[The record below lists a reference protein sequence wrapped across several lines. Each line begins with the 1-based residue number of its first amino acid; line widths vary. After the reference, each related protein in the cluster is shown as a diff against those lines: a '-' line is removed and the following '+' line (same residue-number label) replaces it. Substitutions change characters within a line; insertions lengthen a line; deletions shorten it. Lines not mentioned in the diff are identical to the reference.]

1 VNHDQS
7 EAGQAG
13 FEVIVGIA
21 LLFCFALGLS
31 NLWIVMDAKTTATSA
46 ARVGTQAYIEQS
58 SLSDAQTETESAVA
72 DYLQDRFVHEVRYG
86 DDSFARCTR
95 VTVTVEL
102 TIPLF
107 TVPFIGI
114 EGGKRKVTGTH
125 HSRVDP
131 YRNNVPGEAN
141 CA

>member
-1 VNHDQS
+1 MTPDATES
-7 EAGQAG
+7 GQAG

-46 ARVGTQAYIEQS
+46 ARVGTQAFIEQN
-58 SLSDAQTETESAVA
+58 SLDEAKERAEEEVEY
-72 DYLQDRFVHEVRYG
+72 YLQDRFVHEVRYG